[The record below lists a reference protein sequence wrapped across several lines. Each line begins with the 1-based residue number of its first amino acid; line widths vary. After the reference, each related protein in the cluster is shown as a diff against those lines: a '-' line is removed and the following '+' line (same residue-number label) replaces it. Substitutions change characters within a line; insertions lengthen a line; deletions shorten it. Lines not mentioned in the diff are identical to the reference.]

1 MTEQLSE
8 YFYFHCKEVICPF
21 CLDPWPEYVC
31 TKKNLQNIHF
41 FQRKLGHLLKK
52 SMVMQCKSSLT
63 ICMWNECRLNVN
75 TDMILLIF
83 NFVLTKTVFYTVF
96 IQFFVFLVG
105 WGFFLNFSTGDRQP
119 VRVWGLYWPSLL
131 FSCTHLIYDF
141 SYLTVCGLPCHNL
154 GFMVHQTLSVTDRPG
169 LQAPKFRAQSL

>member
-31 TKKNLQNIHF
+31 TKKICRIYIF
-41 FQRKLGHLLKK
+41 FKESWATFLKK

-63 ICMWNECRLNVN
+63 ICVWNECRLNVN

-83 NFVLTKTVFYTVF
+83 NFVFIQFFYTVF
-96 IQFFVFLVG
+96 CFFG
-105 WGFFLNFSTGDRQP
+105 WLGFFFYFSTGDRQP

>member
-105 WGFFLNFSTGDRQP
+105 WGFFFKLFYRRQTACKGLRTLLTKFIIFLYSLDIRFQLLN
-119 VRVWGLYWPSLL
+119 GLRSP
-131 FSCTHLIYDF
+131 
-141 SYLTVCGLPCHNL
+141 
-154 GFMVHQTLSVTDRPG
+154 LS
-169 LQAPKFRAQSL
+169 